1 MLLHEEL
8 HLICSASRKQQD
20 FNSSLLTAAFSMLP
34 LGCATPTLQPKQHQ
48 PAEANEMLEVSRR
61 TFSFLCIPSEWGWC
75 VCVCKAQLGQ
85 TASTAGAVQTVP
97 QSSFVVFPLK
107 TSSKNVV
114 HYFFPRKILY
124 PCFEVSPCF
133 FPRFLN
139 RKGGETSFL
148 CRSAS
153 FCNGKAQQGEGCGK
167 ILSAT
172 QLESGV
178 RKKVQLKSSKH
189 LKISQH

>member
-61 TFSFLCIPSEWGWC
+61 TFSFLCIAQWVGLVC
-75 VCVCKAQLGQ
+75 VCVQ
-85 TASTAGAVQTVP
+85 STAWTDSLNSWAVQTVP

-172 QLESGV
+172 QLERV
-178 RKKVQLKSSKH
+178 E
-189 LKISQH
+189 